1 MYEKVF
7 TKENRII
14 GVLWSN
20 KRDNGLWF
28 GPANGE
34 CRLDIQLLPLVPIS
48 EALFSYVGYV
58 KELVKWILPALN
70 RDGVG
75 EGWKG
80 FDAYALEGIYDK
92 ESAWKKIKRL
102 KGFDYGNSLTNL
114 LWWIYSRGDE

>member
-7 TKENRII
+7 TKDNRII

-58 KELVKWILPALN
+58 KEFMTRKVH
-70 RDGVG
+70 G
-75 EGWKG
+75 
-80 FDAYALEGIYDK
+80 
-92 ESAWKKIKRL
+92 KR
-102 KGFDYGNSLTNL
+102 
-114 LWWIYSRGDE
+114 

>member
-58 KELVKWILPALN
+58 KELVKWTLPALN